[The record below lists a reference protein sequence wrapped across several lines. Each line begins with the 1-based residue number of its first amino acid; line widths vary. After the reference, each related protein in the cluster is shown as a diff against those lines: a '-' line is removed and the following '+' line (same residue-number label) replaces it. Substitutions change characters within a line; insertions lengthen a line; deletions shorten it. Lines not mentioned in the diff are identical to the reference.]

1 MRDPSRLT
9 VEEFFAWQE
18 HVEGRYELVD
28 GHIVPHPDYV
38 TLEGLAAPSNRHAAI
53 VFKIGNLLASQL
65 PATCRVYAGPGA
77 VVDRMNANVPD
88 LAISCDPA
96 DFDRLTGLANPAYIF
111 EVLSPSTA
119 RIDRGRKVAEYL
131 AIASLEAYVVLDAE
145 RRSITVYR
153 RDEGPQ
159 TYVGPLEADAASA
172 AVALSPTLALPFE
185 VFS

>member
-9 VEEFFAWQE
+9 VDEFFAWQE
-18 HVEGRYELVD
+18 HAEGRYELVD

-38 TLEGLAAPSNRHAAI
+38 TL
-53 VFKIGNLLASQL
+53 
-65 PATCRVYAGPGA
+65 
-77 VVDRMNANVPD
+77 
-88 LAISCDPA
+88 
-96 DFDRLTGLANPAYIF
+96 

-131 AIASLEAYVVLDAE
+131 AIASLEAYVALDAE

-159 TYVGPLEADAASA
+159 TFVGPLATDAASA